1 MLVCFCAVPFSV
13 QVKNIGPVFD
23 LGCFCCQ
30 FYFLS
35 YLNAYFYFH
44 ACLICQRSE
53 AIYLKWQNQTADVAE
68 CLRYFYNFSAFFFFC
83 QKFYPGILVCS
94 KFVWKAHSN
103 QELQPLDSYTIKIII
118 NYLNKQEFW
127 YILKY
132 LTQDIS
138 RPFSEANPCRELFF
152 NTINFQCNVLY
163 NYNT

>member
-68 CLRYFYNFSAFFFFC
+68 CLRYFYNFSAFFFF
-83 QKFYPGILVCS
+83 
-94 KFVWKAHSN
+94 FVKNSIQGSLFALNLFGKLIQTRNSN
-103 QELQPLDSYTIKIII
+103 L
-118 NYLNKQEFW
+118 
-127 YILKY
+127 
-132 LTQDIS
+132 
-138 RPFSEANPCRELFF
+138 
-152 NTINFQCNVLY
+152 
-163 NYNT
+163 